1 MKVELFD
8 LAKLVPYARNPR
20 ITAHAVDK
28 VAASIKEFGFRQP
41 IVADCEMVIIAGH
54 VRYQAAQ
61 KLGLEKVPVHVA
73 EGLTPEQVKAYRI
86 ADNRTGE
93 DAQWDNEMLALELE
107 DLDKLSFDKAVLGF
121 DPAELEQLR
130 KSLESLL
137 TDGIEDGEEQPI
149 EEADT
154 RATIGPYSFEIP
166 RAEYLSWIEDIKQHA
181 GFDKEAIVYEI
192 RRRLDLCN

>member
-1 MKVELFD
+1 MKVEL
-8 LAKLVPYARNPR
+8 LELKKLVPYARNPR

-41 IVADCEMVIIAGH
+41 IVVDNEMVIIAGH

-61 KLGLEKVPVHVA
+61 KLGLKKVPVHVA
-73 EGLTPEQVKAYRI
+73 DGLSAEQVKAYRI

-93 DAQWDNEMLALELE
+93 EAQWDNEMLALEIGELE
-107 DLDKLSFDKAVLGF
+107 AANFDKSLLGF
-121 DPAELEQLR
+121 EVSELEQLQ
-130 KSLESLL
+130 KTIDGLL
-137 TDGIEDGEEQPI
+137 TDGIDSDEEKPI

-166 RAEYLSWIEDIKQHA
+166 REEYLAWIEEIKQEV
-181 GFDKEAIVYEI
+181 GFDKEAIIAELK
-192 RRRLDLCN
+192 RRLGL

>member
-1 MKVELFD
+1 MKVELLD
-8 LAKLVPYARNPR
+8 LKKLVPYARNPR

-41 IVADCEMVIIAGH
+41 IVVDSEMVIIAGH

-61 KLGLEKVPVHVA
+61 KLGLKKVPVHVA
-73 EGLTPEQVKAYRI
+73 DGLSAEQVKAYRI

-93 DAQWDNEMLALELE
+93 DAQWDNEMLSLELA
-107 DLDKLSFDKAVLGF
+107 DLDNMQFDKAVLGF
-121 DPAELEQLR
+121 EAAELEQLQ

-137 TDGIEDGEEQPI
+137 TDGIDDDEENPI
-149 EEADT
+149 IEADT

-166 RAEYLSWIEDIKQHA
+166 RERYLAWIEEVKQEV
-181 GFDKEAIVYEI
+181 GFDKEAIVFELKK
-192 RRRLDLCN
+192 RLCL